1 MSVYTIIDMDSPV
14 RACVTLAVGAS
25 ARRMNSLL
33 MPGIGLKE

>member
-1 MSVYTIIDMDSPV
+1 MSVHTITDIDSPV
-14 RACVTLAVGAS
+14 CVRVTLAVGAS